1 MLLLQRVM
9 VKTIFLFV
17 IECSSLLHNFE
28 TFRKHTE
35 DSKTHT
41 PDLVEFSEVM
51 DLEQVNLGYSTKNI
65 LIPSVRDYCQTLI
78 GKTRSF
84 IRRMQW
90 DAYFFLNPDAKCDT
104 KQKYG
109 FKSPKFPPKPIKEL
123 SDFEVNI
130 IRIIENV
137 EFHNG
142 KGGVTSFQKQLKN
155 DFKNFSVILNS

>member
-9 VKTIFLFV
+9 VKTVFLFV

-28 TFRKHTE
+28 TFRKHSE
-35 DSKTHT
+35 DVKTHNS
-41 PDLVEFSEVM
+41 DFVEFSEVI

-65 LIPSVRDYCQTLI
+65 PIPSVRDYCQTLI
-78 GKTRSF
+78 GKTRSLK
-84 IRRMQW
+84 RRMQW

-104 KQKYG
+104 KEKYG
-109 FKSPKFPPKPIKEL
+109 LKCPKFPPKSIKEL

-130 IRIIENV
+130 IRKIENV

-142 KGGVTSFQKQLKN
+142 NGVITSFQ
-155 DFKNFSVILNS
+155 NSSKMT